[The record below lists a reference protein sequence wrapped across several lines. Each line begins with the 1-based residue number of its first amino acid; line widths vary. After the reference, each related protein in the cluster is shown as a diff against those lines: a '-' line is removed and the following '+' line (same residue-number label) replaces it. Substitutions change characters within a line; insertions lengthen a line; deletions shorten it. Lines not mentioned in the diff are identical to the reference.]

1 MNPVRNPVSQSRRI
15 VLSLCDGIGGA
26 AKALQ
31 AAFPEGT
38 GIDAYIAVEKNRRT
52 RDIAQIINPKAD
64 GFPGITHGL
73 NGKHDIF
80 KITEDDIKSL
90 GENNIELH
98 AHSPQCNDH
107 SKFRLLPD
115 RPGYRGPKRTSA
127 DPRPGLDGKSAVP
140 TGAVFRTSQV
150 IAQYQPPRLASI
162 PHIARIPA
170 RVPRGALS
178 KQVPRPVAFEFRFW
192 GCGGPWPGTK
202 LVM

>member
-1 MNPVRNPVSQSRRI
+1 MIADRRRQLIFDQLQLDIRRERQEVSDELLMQQLSRFSEDQLSLLEAADTQNRSSMATSPSPEHSSTANPVRNTVSQSRRI

-38 GIDAYIAVEKNRRT
+38 GIDTYIAVEKNKRT
-52 RDIAQIINPKAD
+52 RDIAQIINPKVD

-107 SKFRLLPD
+107 SN
-115 RPGYRGPKRTSA
+115 
-127 DPRPGLDGKSAVP
+127 
-140 TGAVFRTSQV
+140 
-150 IAQYQPPRLASI
+150 
-162 PHIARIPA
+162 
-170 RVPRGALS
+170 
-178 KQVPRPVAFEFRFW
+178 
-192 GCGGPWPGTK
+192 
-202 LVM
+202 